1 MAASNSDS
9 VIVDGTSNS
18 QIEREQTK
26 DEIKV
31 SELASAVESERQSD
45 AKAKA
50 TAKAALLDKLGITA
64 EEARLLLA

>member
-1 MAASNSDS
+1 MGIV

-31 SELASAVESERQSD
+31 SELASVVESERQAD

-50 TAKAALLDKLGITA
+50 TAKLALLNKLGITA